1 MNCST
6 SADTGWCNRTESGTA
21 AAAGKGLPEQVVM
34 VRADARSLADA
45 NRVAAEIR
53 DRFGALD
60 VVFLNAG
67 TVRSSHAMLVRRN
80 DRL

>member
-1 MNCST
+1 
-6 SADTGWCNRTESGTA
+6 
-21 AAAGKGLPEQVVM
+21 M
-34 VRADARSLADA
+34 VRADARSLAAAD
-45 NRVAAEIR
+45 RVAGEIR

-67 TVRSSHAMLVRRN
+67 TARSSHAMLVRRN

>member
-1 MNCST
+1 M
-6 SADTGWCNRTESGTA
+6 TGCALAE
-21 AAAGKGLPEQVVM
+21 KELPEQVVM
-34 VRADARSLADA
+34 ARADARSLAGAD
-45 NRVAAEIR
+45 RVAGEIR
-53 DRFGALD
+53 DRFGALG